1 MDKTRIVLAD
11 DQVIFTQSLKTWIS
25 NYIDDIEV
33 AGIASNGVEALEMAQ
48 TLHPDVIIMDVYMPV
63 MNGVEAT
70 KKIKGEFPGIKI
82 IILST
87 YDEDELVREALLAG
101 AAGYLLKHISP
112 TELIICI
119 RALETGQIQISPDV
133 AQNLIRKKYVEEI
146 GEKSKTDDKPNPTSK
161 FQWYRTLSKREREIF
176 ALIATGY
183 DNSKIASLLNLS
195 EKTVRNQI
203 STIYSKLEVKDR
215 FEIIRLA
222 NQR

>member
-1 MDKTRIVLAD
+1 MKTKILLAD
-11 DQVIFTQSLKTWIS
+11 DQVIFTESLKTWIS

-33 AGIASNGVEALEMAQ
+33 AGIANNGSEAVEMVRKLK
-48 TLHPDVIIMDVYMPV
+48 PDVVIMDVYMPV

-70 KKIKGEFPGIKI
+70 RKIIAEFPGMKI

-87 YDEDELVREALLAG
+87 FDEDELVREALLAG
-101 AAGYLLKHISP
+101 AVGYLLKHISP

-133 AQNLIRKKYVEEI
+133 AKNLVRKQYVEEM
-146 GEKSKTDDKPNPTSK
+146 GKTDDDKLYPESK

-183 DNSKIASLLNLS
+183 DNAKIASMLYLS
-195 EKTVRNQI
+195 ERTVRNHI
-203 STIYSKLEVKDR
+203 STIYSKLGVKDR

>member
-1 MDKTRIVLAD
+1 MERKTKILLAD
-11 DQVIFTQSLKTWIS
+11 DQPIFTQSLKTWIS
-25 NYIDDIEV
+25 NYIDDIEI
-33 AGIASNGVEALEMAQ
+33 AGIAANGKEAVEMTR
-48 TLHPDVIIMDVYMPV
+48 TLKPDVIVMDVYMPV

-70 KKIKGEFPGIKI
+70 KEIMQEFPKEKI

-112 TELIICI
+112 TELVICI
-119 RALETGQIQISPDV
+119 RALETGQLQISPDV
-133 AQNLIRKKYVEEI
+133 AKHLIRKQYVEEKDKN
-146 GEKSKTDDKPNPTSK
+146 EDDKPNPESK

-183 DNSKIASLLNLS
+183 DNDKIADILYLS
-195 EKTVRNQI
+195 EKTVRNHI
-203 STIYSKLEVKDR
+203 SIIYSKLEVKDR

>member
-1 MDKTRIVLAD
+1 
-11 DQVIFTQSLKTWIS
+11 
-25 NYIDDIEV
+25 
-33 AGIASNGVEALEMAQ
+33 
-48 TLHPDVIIMDVYMPV
+48 MPV

-70 KKIKGEFPGIKI
+70 KEIIKEFPGIKI

-87 YDEDELVREALLAG
+87 YDEDEQVREALLAG

-112 TELIICI
+112 TELVVCI
-119 RALETGQIQISPDV
+119 RALETGQLQISPDV
-133 AQNLIRKKYVEEI
+133 AKHLIRKQYVEEK
-146 GEKSKTDDKPNPTSK
+146 GKDDDKPNPQSK

-183 DNSKIASLLNLS
+183 DNSKIAEMLYLS

-215 FEIIRLA
+215 FEIIRMA

>member
-1 MDKTRIVLAD
+1 MD
-11 DQVIFTQSLKTWIS
+11 DQIIFTESLKTWIS

-33 AGIASNGVEALEMAQ
+33 TGIANNGIEAVEMTRKLR
-48 TLHPDVIIMDVYMPV
+48 PDVVIMDIYMPE

-70 KKIKGEFPGIKI
+70 KKIIAEFPKIKI

-119 RALETGQIQISPDV
+119 RALETGQIQISPEV
-133 AQNLIRKKYVEEI
+133 AKNLVRKQYIDEM
-146 GEKSKTDDKPNPTSK
+146 EKIDDDKPNPESK

-183 DNSKIASLLNLS
+183 DNQKIAAMLYLS
-195 EKTVRNQI
+195 DRTVRNHI
-203 STIYSKLEVKDR
+203 STIYSKLGVKDR

-222 NQR
+222 NQC